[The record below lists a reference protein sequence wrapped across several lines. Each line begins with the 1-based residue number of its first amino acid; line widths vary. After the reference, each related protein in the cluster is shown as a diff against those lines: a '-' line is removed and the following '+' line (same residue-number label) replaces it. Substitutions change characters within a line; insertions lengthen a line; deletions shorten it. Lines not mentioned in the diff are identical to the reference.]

1 LKQQAEAPNPVFVNL
16 MFIFDCSLI
25 FSHAVCI
32 FLVILLFII
41 LYAPHGEG
49 KLSKF
54 ETPVSVSNASL
65 LTRIAGEQS
74 LAAKMLAPTETE
86 QRKLGYFHT
95 LREILQQPATWVQTG
110 QELAPLAEGLLQSIA
125 GIRAMV
131 LTGSGSS
138 EYAGEC
144 VRLPLQNSL
153 SIPVETIGGGML
165 LTYDGKGI
173 GPERPGLM
181 VSLIL
186 ETEPAIR
193 HLIVTC
199 NAEGR
204 LATTYRDEPRVSV
217 IVLAD
222 ETNDR
227 GLAMTSSFTNMVL
240 AAGFLGMLRTPE
252 RYLGLIEGLSLKA
265 EEILLGYFDTLAELA
280 RRDFGRV
287 VYLGTGPRLGAARE
301 SALKMLEMTA
311 GRVWSTCESYLGLRH
326 GPMSAVHADTLTVCF
341 LSSDPLSRAYECDLI
356 RELNDKQLGMAKLV
370 FGEDIPSDLA
380 RDGDVAIDLPGLA
393 QLGDDHMP
401 VLDVLAGQL
410 LALFRCLKE
419 GLKPDSPSNDGVI
432 SRVVQEFRLHRTG
445 E

>member
-1 LKQQAEAPNPVFVNL
+1 
-16 MFIFDCSLI
+16 MS
-25 FSHAVCI
+25 
-32 FLVILLFII
+32 
-41 LYAPHGEG
+41 
-49 KLSKF
+49 KL
-54 ETPVSVSNASL
+54 ETPVSVSNSSL
-65 LTRIAGEQS
+65 LTRIASEQA
-74 LAAKMLAPTETE
+74 LAAEMLAPTEEE
-86 QRKLGYFHT
+86 QQKAGYFHT
-95 LREILQQPATWVQTG
+95 LREILQQPATWLGTW
-110 QELAPLAEGLLQSIA
+110 QELAPLADGLSQTVA
-125 GIRAMV
+125 GVRTLV

-153 SIPVETIGGGML
+153 SIPVETIDGGML
-165 LTYDGKGI
+165 LTHGGKAI
-173 GPERPGLM
+173 GPGRPGLM
-181 VSLIL
+181 VSLARSGDSPESAGAISLIL

-199 NAEGR
+199 NAKGR
-204 LATTYRDEPRVSV
+204 LATTYGDDPRVRV

-227 GLAMTSSFTNMVL
+227 SLAMTSSFTNMVL
-240 AAGFLGMLRTPE
+240 AAGFLGMLRTPD
-252 RYLGLIEGLSLKA
+252 RYLAVIEGLSLKA
-265 EEILLGYFDTLAELA
+265 EEILLGQFDTLAGLA

-311 GRVWSTCESYLGLRH
+311 GRVWSACESYMGLRH

-341 LSSDPLSRAYECDLI
+341 LSSDPLARAYECDLI
-356 RELNDKQLGMAKLV
+356 RELNDKQLGMAKLI
-370 FGEDIPSDLA
+370 FGEDIPRDLA

-393 QLGDDHMP
+393 QLGDDHLP
-401 VLDVLAGQL
+401 VLDVLVGQL

-419 GLKPDSPSNDGVI
+419 GLQPDSPSNDGVI
-432 SRVVQEFRLHRTG
+432 SRVVQEFRLHHAG